1 MDRDKSCAPKSWMY
15 GSWYL
20 FIENC
25 SQMIKRNFYLLLLI
39 RRAFW
44 RNSFRPILEAICHPH
59 VCYKRGK
66 QVNISGF
73 ISKVDNYCSLG
84 GAYCSLWI
92 SLPYPFT
99 TLSFAIEHAKM
110 GDKEP
115 FCRNEIK
122 STAVSHLVSVW

>member
-1 MDRDKSCAPKSWMY
+1 MSA
-15 GSWYL
+15 
-20 FIENC
+20 
-25 SQMIKRNFYLLLLI
+25 IK
-39 RRAFW
+39 
-44 RNSFRPILEAICHPH
+44 
-59 VCYKRGK
+59 VGK

-92 SLPYPFT
+92 SLLYPFT

-122 STAVSHLVSVW
+122 IYGSQPSCLGLIAAEDSMGSDN